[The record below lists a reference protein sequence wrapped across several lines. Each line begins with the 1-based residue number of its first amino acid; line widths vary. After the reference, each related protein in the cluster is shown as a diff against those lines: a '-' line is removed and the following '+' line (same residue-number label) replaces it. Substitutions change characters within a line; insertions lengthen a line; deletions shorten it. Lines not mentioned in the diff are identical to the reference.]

1 MAGGGESVD
10 NPVGINVV
18 PMVDVIFCLCVFFL
32 CSYQVHESQGRFEAW
47 LPKDLGTGHPPSASP
62 PELRVALYWDQSAG
76 RTSRRYGTREIPDP
90 AALEALLRAAIDDY
104 RKAGHARVPLI
115 VDGDARV
122 PWRDV
127 VEVLDAGRS
136 LDIDTIQFATGAEGS

>member
-32 CSYQVHESQGRFEAW
+32 CSYQVHEFQGRFEAW
-47 LPKDLGTGHPPSASP
+47 LPKDLGTGPQAPGAP
-62 PELRVALYWDQSAG
+62 PEMRVALYWDEPAG
-76 RTSRRYGTREIPDP
+76 KTSMRYGTREIPDV
-90 AALEALLRAAIDDY
+90 AALETLLRAANDDY
-104 RKAGHARVPLI
+104 RKTGRARVPLI

-127 VEVLDAGRS
+127 VEVIDAGRS
-136 LDIDTIQFATGAEGS
+136 LDIETIQFATSAEGA